1 MKKIIIA
8 ATVIFTTGVFSL
20 HTKYNSVHITHSSIK
35 GSVFGNAKE
44 LGSAD

>member
-8 ATVIFTTGVFSL
+8 AIVVFITGVASL
-20 HTKYNSVHITHSSIK
+20 HTKYNSAHVNHATIKIT
-35 GSVFGNAKE
+35 VFGNAKE

>member
-8 ATVIFTTGVFSL
+8 AAVIFTTGVLSL
-20 HTKYNSVHITHSSIK
+20 HTKYNNVHITHSRIK
-35 GSVFGNAKE
+35 ISAFGNAKE